1 MTNTEE
7 SAEESAENPAVKTE
21 VKPAV
26 KPTLKSA
33 SQRAKAPKK
42 SALKKQELLQ
52 QALLLLAEKGFAA
65 LNLRDLASRAGMS
78 LGLIHYYFSDKQALL
93 IEALQLYKSGF
104 IAQLHTT
111 LLQADDADQLINT
124 AVQVFTAIAT
134 EPQSLHRLWYDLKA
148 QAMFDTAFREVLHQ
162 TEQQLIDLCAAFL
175 TKFNHLRGTTSPLS
189 PLDLYLLLDSHLQY
203 AMLHQGEEKASGEWL
218 AGVLNDRI
226 SRC

>member
-1 MTNTEE
+1 MK
-7 SAEESAENPAVKTE
+7 SAEKAAE
-21 VKPAV
+21 KPAE
-26 KPTLKSA
+26 KPAT
-33 SQRAKAPKK
+33 QRTRAPKK

-52 QALLLLAEKGFAA
+52 HALLLLAENGFAA

-93 IEALQLYKSGF
+93 TEALQLYKSGF
-104 IAQLHTT
+104 IAQLHTA

-175 TKFNHLRGTTSPLS
+175 SKLNHLRGSSSPSPLS
-189 PLDLYLLLDSHLQY
+189 ALDLYLLLDSHLQY

-218 AGVLNDRI
+218 AGALRERI
-226 SRC
+226 SSG

>member
-1 MTNTEE
+1 MK
-7 SAEESAENPAVKTE
+7 SAEKAAE
-21 VKPAV
+21 KPAE
-26 KPTLKSA
+26 KPATL
-33 SQRAKAPKK
+33 RARAPKK

-52 QALLLLAEKGFAA
+52 HALLLLAEKGFAA

-93 IEALQLYKSGF
+93 TEALQLYKSGF
-104 IAQLHTT
+104 IAQLHTA
-111 LLQADDADQLINT
+111 LLQADDADQLVTT

-148 QAMFDTAFREVLHQ
+148 QAMFDNAFREVLHQ

-175 TKFNHLRGTTSPLS
+175 NKLNHLRGSTSPLS
-189 PLDLYLLLDSHLQY
+189 ALDLYLLLDSHLQY

-218 AGVLNDRI
+218 AGVLRERI
-226 SRC
+226 SSG

>member
-1 MTNTEE
+1 MK
-7 SAEESAENPAVKTE
+7 SAEKAAE
-21 VKPAV
+21 KPAE
-26 KPTLKSA
+26 KPPT
-33 SQRAKAPKK
+33 QRARAPKK

-52 QALLLLAEKGFAA
+52 HALLLLAEKGFAA

-93 IEALQLYKSGF
+93 TEALQLYKSGF
-104 IAQLHTT
+104 IAQLQTA
-111 LLQADDADQLINT
+111 LLQADDADQLITT

-148 QAMFDTAFREVLHQ
+148 QAMFDNAFREVLHQ

-175 TKFNHLRGTTSPLS
+175 SKLNHLRGTTSPLS
-189 PLDLYLLLDSHLQY
+189 ALDLYLLLDSHLQY

-218 AGVLNDRI
+218 AGVLRERI
-226 SRC
+226 SSG